1 MMIHPEGYYEMFL
14 KGKTQQEVQKE
25 IRSIKS
31 HINSLKKEIE
41 DPQGNEM
48 LMLPTPLTRLK
59 MNREY
64 LARAIQAY
72 EEAGGVYV
80 PTKAEQKS
88 AEFDQA
94 LDSLSKLV
102 FSIGG
107 YFNGYETRTF
117 TVREDKIMLEIES
130 SFHKTVPGRN
140 EYSYTKEE
148 FIAALRNIHIGEWK
162 RNYQPSEIIM
172 DGTQWELKID
182 FSNGHKPLRIYG
194 SNAYPYNF
202 RDLTDLLGIREY

>member
-48 LMLPTPLTRLK
+48 LILPTPLTRLK

-72 EEAGGVYV
+72 EEAGGVYI

-117 TVREDKIMLEIES
+117 TVREDRIMLEI
-130 SFHKTVPGRN
+130 
-140 EYSYTKEE
+140 
-148 FIAALRNIHIGEWK
+148 
-162 RNYQPSEIIM
+162 
-172 DGTQWELKID
+172 
-182 FSNGHKPLRIYG
+182 
-194 SNAYPYNF
+194 
-202 RDLTDLLGIREY
+202 

>member
-14 KGKTQQEVQKE
+14 KGKTKQELQTA
-25 IRSIKS
+25 IRSIKK

-41 DPQGNEM
+41 DPEEDKM

-80 PTKAEQKS
+80 PMKAEQKS
-88 AEFDQA
+88 TEFDQA
-94 LDSLSKLV
+94 LDSFSKLV

-117 TVREDKIMLEIES
+117 TVREDRIMLEIES

-140 EYSYTKEE
+140 EYLIPKKNS
-148 FIAALRNIHIGEWK
+148 LRH
-162 RNYQPSEIIM
+162 SE
-172 DGTQWELKID
+172 TSTLV
-182 FSNGHKPLRIYG
+182 NGKGITSPRRLLWTAHSG
-194 SNAYPYNF
+194 S
-202 RDLTDLLGIREY
+202 